1 MLVRARAY
9 VSSVVESEDVVAA
22 TYDERIAPA
31 TAHRLNEH
39 LQSIAACVA
48 LVRLAHSDPSRV
60 ERATSE
66 ILDKTREIGAIIR
79 VLAAAPNP
87 LAGDPPPDGR

>member
-1 MLVRARAY
+1 MGE
-9 VSSVVESEDVVAA
+9 SESVVVGA
-22 TYDERIAPA
+22 TCGERIAPA
-31 TAHRLNEH
+31 TAHRLNGH

-48 LVRLAHSDPSRV
+48 LVRLARSDPSRV

-79 VLAAAPNP
+79 A
-87 LAGDPPPDGR
+87 LAGAPDPPAGGPRADER